1 MNRSIIFTTAFF
13 LVGIFVALGWWY
25 NGAQISQAESKNLA
39 LLNDSNSIS
48 LGSPDAKVVLVEFFD
63 PACGTCA
70 QFAPLVKEL
79 IKKHDPNLRLV
90 LRYTP
95 FHENVESV
103 VYMLEATRAQDKY
116 WESLDAILAYQS
128 SWVLN
133 HVAYPGRVWPILES
147 VGVDIVALK
156 TQMKEPSIKAKIAK
170 DMEDAMALGVK
181 KTPSFYVNGV
191 ALQRFGYE
199 PLVDLIQKAL

>member
-1 MNRSIIFTTAFF
+1 MNRSIVFTTAFF
-13 LVGIFVALGWWY
+13 LIGIFAALGWWY
-25 NGAQISQAESKNLA
+25 NNSGPSSSESKNLIYLEDDLA
-39 LLNDSNSIS
+39 PSFGN
-48 LGSPDAKVVLVEFFD
+48 LGAKVVLVEFFD

-79 IKKHDPNLRLV
+79 IKKHEPNLRLV

-95 FHENVESV
+95 FHENVMPV

-116 WESLDAILAYQS
+116 WESLEAILTYQS
-128 SWVLN
+128 SWVSN

-147 VGVDIVALK
+147 VGVDVEALK
-156 TQMKEPSIKAKIAK
+156 LQMKQPAIKAKIEK
-170 DMEDAMALGVK
+170 DMKDAQALGVQ

-191 ALQRFGYE
+191 ELKKFGYE
-199 PLVDLIQKAL
+199 PLVQLIESAL